1 MPVIQKLLLLTTFS
15 LLTQHA
21 LAFTV
26 GNKMEGG
33 LVAVKTSLKVVHRHL
48 DLTGHEEI
56 TRQAIILT
64 IKAAKQNNIP
74 IPAEISKMGFQ
85 NLKASEFGLIGS
97 EATNPLIQGN
107 YATDF
112 PFTRKDYV
120 VNIPK
125 YWGFNDV
132 KDNMDWQNHARTQ
145 KFHFLRDHLPKED
158 KNGSILVSQR
168 KSCIATR
175 EAIIRVTKEAS
186 LLMRKFSNN
195 KGMAITPKE
204 REANVRKAL
213 FYIGHATHM
222 LQDSFSEAHGVRGT
236 RKENFNVKEMCY
248 FGFDTDIFEHPRSHE
263 TRLNSCHHSVDE
275 IIRDGLWLKDSKGI
289 NRVKKEW
296 PGEPIIEDSYDG
308 IYTCLKNFTKKLTH
322 TSSCIKHTPRLART
336 ATAKYMLT
344 LINYNQTTDNET
356 AAQKDHLRNYL
367 MEHFFEGNLGLKGLD
382 ETMSEGV
389 MRCQSLAP

>member
-1 MPVIQKLLLLTTFS
+1 MQVVQKLLLLTAFS
-15 LLTQHA
+15 LLTHHA
-21 LAFTV
+21 FAFTV

-33 LVAVKTSLKVVHRHL
+33 LQAVKHSLKVVHRHL

-56 TRQAIILT
+56 TRQAIILA
-64 IKAAKQNNIP
+64 IKSAKENQIP
-74 IPAEISKMGFQ
+74 IPQEISKMAFQ
-85 NLKASEFGLIGS
+85 NLGAKEFGLIGS

-112 PFTRKDYV
+112 PFTRSDYV

-125 YWGFNDV
+125 YWGFTDV

-168 KSCIATR
+168 KSCVASR

-186 LLMRKFSNN
+186 LLMRKTAANS
-195 KGMAITPKE
+195 KE

-213 FYIGHATHM
+213 FFIGHATHM
-222 LQDSFSEAHGVRGT
+222 LQDSFSEAHGKRGT

-263 TRLNSCHHSVDE
+263 RRLNSCHHSVDE
-275 IIRDGLWLKDSKGI
+275 IVRDGLWLKDSKGI

-308 IYTCLKNFTKKLTH
+308 IYTCLKNFTKKLTNN
-322 TSSCIKHTPRLART
+322 TSCIKHTSRLART
-336 ATAKYMLT
+336 ATAKYLLV
-344 LINYNQTTDNET
+344 LINYNQTFDNE
-356 AAQKDHLRNYL
+356 AVAEKDHMRTYL
-367 MEHFFEGNLGLKGLD
+367 MENFFEGNLGLKGLD

-389 MRCQSLAP
+389 MRCEGLKQ